1 MSNGALLSSDEYA
14 ISFPAFSPPQE
25 KLSPAPSLTLGF
37 LPLQS
42 TAAYRSDLSAQYCS
56 VLLTPLSRPSLSLTS
71 LQTTLPFSPT
81 WKVPPL
87 SKTGPRRCEHYHTV
101 MCIRH
106 TWGLDVVGLPRP
118 SSFGLKVLSVE
129 RNMAEASICQE
140 VRSRTLTSSETAQ
153 RAPSWHRCVHLRHCP
168 VPSISCAASTLHPHA
183 HACAHLSYTSAPSL
197 IIQVNTAQSL

>member
-1 MSNGALLSSDEYA
+1 
-14 ISFPAFSPPQE
+14 
-25 KLSPAPSLTLGF
+25 
-37 LPLQS
+37 
-42 TAAYRSDLSAQYCS
+42 
-56 VLLTPLSRPSLSLTS
+56 
-71 LQTTLPFSPT
+71 
-81 WKVPPL
+81 
-87 SKTGPRRCEHYHTV
+87 

-183 HACAHLSYTSAPSL
+183 HTRMCTPQLHVGTVPHHSSQHGPVPVTTSSLIHACGLTPSILFHSTSASPLPTHKLPTSYQPTTPPRDSATFTASL
-197 IIQVNTAQSL
+197 RTGTESFL